1 MAIYLVVTRLSVG
14 GSGYLFSCDTPVRRR
29 QRLFEH
35 LAQFHVAAC
44 GAEHTGEDATASL
57 LAPASVR
64 HDEEPMTHFLYV

>member
-1 MAIYLVVTRLSVG
+1 MKI
-14 GSGYLFSCDTPVRRR
+14 FSSDTPVRRR

-35 LAQFHVAAC
+35 LAQFHVATR
-44 GAEHTGEDATASL
+44 GAEHAEEDAAASL